1 MDDDEGELDYEGV
14 AVATASTLAVTGQC
28 RKPENRSWYS
38 KYVEA
43 CRTMERPTFGAS
55 EPRAFAAAKYAAN
68 VLSPVVG
75 ALIALRKRHHQ
86 YTTSRKREN
95 NKFESAQTR
104 PFRDHN
110 GPGLCRKTRWL
121 SHEVVTSKEKEVIR
135 CLLTFLVVCDLDA
148 ELFPGLQTRIKTRSI
163 RVIQI
168 HTRIVEGTSRH
179 GVKN

>member
-1 MDDDEGELDYEGV
+1 MDYEGV
-14 AVATASTLAVTGQC
+14 AVATASTPPVTGQC

-68 VLSPVVG
+68 VLSPVIG

-121 SHEVVTSKEKEVIR
+121 SHEEVTPQEKEVTN
-135 CLLTFLVVCDLDA
+135 CLPTFLIVRDLDS
-148 ELFPGLQTRIKTRSI
+148 ELFPGLRTRIKTRSI
-163 RVIQI
+163 SVVQI
-168 HTRIVEGTSRH
+168 HTRIVEGTLCR
-179 GVKN
+179 GMKF